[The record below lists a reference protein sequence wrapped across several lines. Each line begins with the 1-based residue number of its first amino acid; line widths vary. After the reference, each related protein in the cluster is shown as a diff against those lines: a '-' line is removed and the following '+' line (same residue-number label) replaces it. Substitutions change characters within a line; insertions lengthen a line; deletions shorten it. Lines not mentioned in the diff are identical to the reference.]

1 MAKKVC
7 ILTYGCSANVADSE
21 IMAGLLKQEGFE
33 LVSSIERSDLNIINT
48 CMVKTPTE
56 HRMIYEIQELTK
68 TNKPL
73 IVAGCMPKTSR
84 KIIED
89 INPSASII
97 GPDSIEKIVYAS
109 IAAMRGN
116 KAVLLEDS
124 KKPKLCLPRERKN
137 PVIGVIPISS
147 GCLSSCSYC
156 SVRFA
161 RGRLFSSPIEAVV
174 KEAKRAIEDRCKEIY
189 LTSQDNSCYGK
200 DTGKRLPELL
210 NEVCKIQGK
219 FFVRVGMVNPLYT
232 KEILDD
238 LIKSYKNPE
247 VFKFLHLPVQSGS
260 DRILQLMNRGY
271 AIEEFIEIV
280 ERFRE
285 EIPEITINTDV
296 IVGFPEEKEE
306 DFYSTVNLIRLVKP
320 DAVNISKFGSRPM
333 TEAAKMKQLDR
344 KIINERSA
352 YMHELTKKI
361 SLEGNQRWMGLRGEV
376 LVDEKIE
383 NGFIGRNFAYKPV
396 IIKTDENL
404 FGKFANVEIT
414 DATPNCLI
422 CKKL

>member
-124 KKPKLCLPRERKN
+124 KKPKLCLPRERKKSCN
-137 PVIGVIPISS
+137 WSNTYKQWLSIQLQLLLGQICQGQAVQLSYRS
-147 GCLSSCSYC
+147 GC
-156 SVRFA
+156 
-161 RGRLFSSPIEAVV
+161 
-174 KEAKRAIEDRCKEIY
+174 
-189 LTSQDNSCYGK
+189 
-200 DTGKRLPELL
+200 
-210 NEVCKIQGK
+210 QGSK
-219 FFVRVGMVNPLYT
+219 KG
-232 KEILDD
+232 
-238 LIKSYKNPE
+238 
-247 VFKFLHLPVQSGS
+247 
-260 DRILQLMNRGY
+260 NR
-271 AIEEFIEIV
+271 
-280 ERFRE
+280 R
-285 EIPEITINTDV
+285 
-296 IVGFPEEKEE
+296 
-306 DFYSTVNLIRLVKP
+306 
-320 DAVNISKFGSRPM
+320 
-333 TEAAKMKQLDR
+333 
-344 KIINERSA
+344 
-352 YMHELTKKI
+352 
-361 SLEGNQRWMGLRGEV
+361 
-376 LVDEKIE
+376 
-383 NGFIGRNFAYKPV
+383 
-396 IIKTDENL
+396 
-404 FGKFANVEIT
+404 
-414 DATPNCLI
+414 
-422 CKKL
+422 